1 MKDYLLVFIFSLMA
15 ASLINCSIMFA
26 ELRPFLSANFLS
38 NSIDS
43 SLSVNDVFILFIA
56 LLCGMF
62 EVSLRYKYKQF
73 MGAKKPSPE
82 FNYIYTLTDPI
93 TNEVRYIGKSVRP
106 EERLQNQCNERSNTY
121 RCHWIQSLKKLGL
134 KPIQNI
140 IEKLPISEDWQTREC
155 YWIKKFREEGARLTN
170 CTDGGDGVTNISGES
185 KERMAKTWIGR
196 KHKPETLIKL
206 SAASKGR
213 VKTPEQKEAM
223 RLKMLGRKNDWGN
236 KVSMSMRKVT
246 PEMADQ
252 IKADLESGMMR
263 KDAALKY
270 KVDKTTIT
278 KVKYDKYFSGL
289 AY

>member
-1 MKDYLLVFIFSLMA
+1 
-15 ASLINCSIMFA
+15 
-26 ELRPFLSANFLS
+26 
-38 NSIDS
+38 
-43 SLSVNDVFILFIA
+43 
-56 LLCGMF
+56 
-62 EVSLRYKYKQF
+62 
-73 MGAKKPSPE
+73 MGANKAIAE

-93 TNEVRYIGKSVRP
+93 TNEVRYVGKSVRP
-106 EERLQNQCNERSNTY
+106 QERLKNQCNEKSNTY
-121 RCHWIQSLKKLGL
+121 RCNWIQSLKNLGL
-134 KPIQNI
+134 IPIQNI
-140 IEKLPISEDWQTREC
+140 IEKLPINEDWQTREC

-196 KHKPETLIKL
+196 KHKPETLIKI
-206 SAASKGR
+206 SATSKGR
-213 VKTPEQKEAM
+213 VKTPEQKEVM

-252 IKADLESGMMR
+252 IKADLASGLSR
-263 KDAALKY
+263 INAALKY
-270 KVDKTTIT
+270 KVDKSTIT